1 MPLYEYRCE
10 TCGRTFEKMAAFS
23 QADGSPEC
31 PHCHGSQTRKQIST
45 FATRGAAAAGSASA
59 SSCGSSGGRF
69 T

>member
-10 TCGRTFEKMAAFS
+10 TCGETFEKMVAFS
-23 QADGSPEC
+23 QANGSPEC

-45 FATRGAAAAGSASA
+45 FATRGGSSTFSSSA
-59 SSCGSSGGRF
+59 SCGSGGGGRF

>member
-10 TCGRTFEKMAAFS
+10 TCGQTFEKMVAFS
-23 QADGSPEC
+23 QANGSPEC

-45 FATRGAAAAGSASA
+45 FATRGRTTTASA
-59 SSCGSSGGRF
+59 STANCGGGGRF